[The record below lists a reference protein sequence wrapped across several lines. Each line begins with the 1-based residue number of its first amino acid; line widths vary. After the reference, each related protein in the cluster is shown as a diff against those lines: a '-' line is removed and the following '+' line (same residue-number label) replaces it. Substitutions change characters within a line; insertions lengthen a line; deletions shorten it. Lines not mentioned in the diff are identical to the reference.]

1 MYLLSLLDSE
11 KRGFSIKELEQKLG
25 HNSKTI
31 TKMVQS
37 LKIELAPWQNS
48 ITLVTNNDRT
58 LSLKKKPVFLWK
70 QSICII

>member
-1 MYLLSLLDSE
+1 MNVFLERISLRKMYLLSLLDSE

-37 LKIELAPWQNS
+37 LKIELAPW
-48 ITLVTNNDRT
+48 
-58 LSLKKKPVFLWK
+58 
-70 QSICII
+70 